1 MRFWKKPFVYAAVYT
16 AALLCFTAYVLL
28 DTFVIARPGSPVKAD
43 HSFPPEITDGSGV
56 SEETAGE
63 TTAAQ
68 YTQATASG
76 GGVQFSD
83 TSYADGN
90 ITISIEKI
98 KNNDTYIYIAD
109 VEVKSA
115 EYLRTLLARDT
126 FGTNITE
133 TTSDMSE
140 RAGAILAIN
149 GDYYGA
155 NKRGY
160 VIKNGVLY
168 RDTIRGDTAY
178 DDLVVYADGSFG
190 FVNEKEVSA
199 QQLIADG
206 VRQLF
211 AFGPVLVRDGEI
223 AVDSN
228 DEVGKSM
235 SSNPRTALGVINA
248 LHYVFVVSDGR
259 TAESEGLSLYE
270 LAEVMAGYGCTAAYN
285 LDGGGSSTMVFN
297 GRLINNPTTNGRTI
311 TERKVS
317 DIVYIG
323 Y

>member
-16 AALLCFTAYVLL
+16 TALLGFTAYVLL
-28 DTFVIARPGSPVKAD
+28 DTFVIARPGTPVA
-43 HSFPPEITDGSGV
+43 PGS
-56 SEETAGE
+56 SSRPA

-68 YTQATASG
+68 STQDPTQGDGARI
-76 GGVQFSD
+76 SD
-83 TSYADGN
+83 TTYADEN
-90 ITISIEKI
+90 ITISINTI
-98 KNNDTYIYIAD
+98 RNNDTYIYAAD
-109 VEVKSA
+109 IKVSSA
-115 EYLRTLLARDT
+115 EYLKTLLARDT

-140 RAGAILAIN
+140 RAGAILAVN
-149 GDYYGA
+149 GDFYGA

-178 DDLVVYADGSFG
+178 DDLVIYADGSFG
-190 FVNEKEVSA
+190 FVNEKQVSA

-206 VRQLF
+206 VQQLF

-223 AVDSN
+223 AVDRN

-235 SSNPRTALGVINA
+235 SSNPRTAVGIIDA

-259 TAESEGLSLYE
+259 TSQSEGLSLYE

-311 TERKVS
+311 SERKVS

>member
-1 MRFWKKPFVYAAVYT
+1 MRFWKKPFAYAAVYT
-16 AALLCFTAYVLL
+16 AALLCFTTYVLL
-28 DTFVIARPGSPVKAD
+28 DTFVIARPDSPA
-43 HSFPPEITDGSGV
+43 EIGLSSLPGT
-56 SEETAGE
+56 TAGE

-68 YTQATASG
+68 ATQATASG
-76 GGVQFSD
+76 EGVRVSD
-83 TSYADGN
+83 TSYVDGN
-90 ITISIEKI
+90 ITISIEKLE
-98 KNNDTYIYIAD
+98 NNDTYIYVAD

-133 TTSDMSE
+133 TTSDMSK

-168 RDTIRGDTAY
+168 RDTIRGDTTY

-223 AVDSN
+223 AVDGN

-235 SSNPRTALGVINA
+235 SSNPRTAVGIIDA

-270 LAEVMAGYGCTAAYN
+270 LAEVMAGCGCTAAYN

-297 GRLINNPTTNGRTI
+297 GRLINNPTTNGRMI